1 MTPPVPNDPQPY
13 PSSAMQALVTS
24 HPTGFADPL
33 SRPETKLSSNPFTD
47 QDGLS
52 DEAIARILD
61 QTPPS
66 DGEMSPDE
74 DANMS
79 DGDGFYSMTEDP
91 QMPGALHNPPSYTPT
106 LTSPPNPSTLPGSHW
121 NGGPPE
127 SSPHQ
132 LIPSSTFR
140 PDLEENWP
148 NLPSKS
154 ATRNVLVKPSSPQS
168 ASGASKNGGYR
179 PTASD
184 ACAVCNKRPVHVKSQ
199 NWTCSIECSQK
210 MQDLLGN
217 DLKGKASS
225 SSAGRP
231 YVVQSS
237 GPSYWNWGYK
247 SAPIKMC
254 EVCKT
259 RPQYQKGG
267 KTYPTCGLTCAS
279 KYNPYNVEVCD
290 FCKQRPKLVVNGKK
304 YPQCGR
310 TCRDKAQAALA
321 TAANSAAGSCTTC
334 PICWRLPGHSTSAE
348 GYCSKACDA
357 IAEAKAPVLIELP
370 RGHVAFKKAAEIFS
384 AAWKQ
389 RAAPCPTVKKIF
401 RVKVKASALGEYDV
415 HKSQVNPHGLFKTKG
430 NEQIRFIGTNR
441 ECTIGDGATTEA
453 CGSPKCLYCSVI
465 KRNVSKEHFPSGI
478 MTAQLERAI
487 ETASNVKKR
496 SPKVVLMT
504 NVLVGKSVKMGMVE
518 LSGEL
523 PPPGSDSVQLVGYQ
537 PHGGKLDLGEV
548 LIFHPAAIKPLYVLT
563 FE

>member
-1 MTPPVPNDPQPY
+1 MTPPVANDPQPY
-13 PSSAMQALVTS
+13 PSSPMQALVTS
-24 HPTGFADPL
+24 RPTGSADPL
-33 SRPETKLSSNPFTD
+33 SRPETNASRNPYEGL
-47 QDGLS
+47 DGLS
-52 DEAIARILD
+52 DEAFAKFLD
-61 QTPPS
+61 QAPPA
-66 DGEMSPDE
+66 DDMFPDD

-79 DGDGFYSMTEDP
+79 DGDGFYSVTEDP

-106 LTSPPNPSTLPGSHW
+106 PTSLHNSSTLPGSHW

-127 SSPHQ
+127 SSAHQ
-132 LIPSSTFR
+132 LIPASTFR
-140 PDLEENWP
+140 PDPEENWA

-154 ATRNVLVKPSSPQS
+154 ANRDVLVKTSHPQS
-168 ASGASKNGGYR
+168 ASGASKSGGYR

-184 ACAVCNKRPVHVKSQ
+184 LCAMCDKHPVHVKSH
-199 NWTCSIECSQK
+199 NWTCSVECSQK
-210 MQDLLGN
+210 MQGLLGD

-225 SSAGRP
+225 NSGRRT
-231 YVVQSS
+231 YAAQSS
-237 GPSYWNWGYK
+237 GSSYWNLGYK

-310 TCRDKAQAALA
+310 TCRDKAQAAA
-321 TAANSAAGSCTTC
+321 AAAANSAAGSCTTC
-334 PICWRLPGHSTSAE
+334 PICWRSPGHSTSAE
-348 GYCSKACDA
+348 GYCSKACA
-357 IAEAKAPVLIELP
+357 EIAEAKAPFLIELP
-370 RGHVAFKKAAEIFS
+370 RGHVAFKKAVEIFS
-384 AAWKQ
+384 AAWK
-389 RAAPCPTVKKIF
+389 RRTVPCPTVKKIY
-401 RVKVKASALGEYDV
+401 RVKIKAASQGEYEAHRSKV
-415 HKSQVNPHGLFKTKG
+415 SPHGLFKTKG
-430 NEQIRFIGTNR
+430 NEQIRFIGTHR
-441 ECTIGDGATTEA
+441 ECTIGDGVTMEA
-453 CGSPKCLYCSVI
+453 CASPKCLYCSVI
-465 KRNVSKEHFPSGI
+465 RRNVSKEHFPLGI
-478 MTAQLERAI
+478 MTAQLERAV

-496 SPKVVLMT
+496 TPKVVLMT
-504 NVLVGKSVKMGMVE
+504 NVLVGKSVKMGMAE

-548 LIFHPAAIKPLYVLT
+548 LVFNQAAIKPLYVLT